1 MQWTKARTTREE
13 EEEEEEEEAN
23 TKTGRGTTAEAEV
36 GMVSGVATEPKTTL
50 AADTQTAV
58 AAAGHCHR

>member
-13 EEEEEEEEAN
+13 EEEEAN
-23 TKTGRGTTAEAEV
+23 MKTGRGTTAEVEV
-36 GMVSGVATEPKTTL
+36 GMVSGVSTEPKTTL

-58 AAAGHCHR
+58 AAGHCHR

>member
-1 MQWTKARTTREE
+1 MQWTKARTTR
-13 EEEEEEEEAN
+13 EEEEEEAN

-58 AAAGHCHR
+58 AAAWRH